1 MQIDKL
7 MYRFCQGLVEICPIG
22 VGSSLKRV
30 CAGRQHPLSSA
41 SDVEAAS
48 PVPDND
54 ALNGSCE
61 ETFEASGSTVSNAGT
76 GSLISL
82 TILFWRYLMLELSF
96 NFLKIIYEV
105 CQDG

>member
-1 MQIDKL
+1 
-7 MYRFCQGLVEICPIG
+7 MYKFCQGLIEICPIG
-22 VGSSLKRV
+22 GGSSLKRV

-61 ETFEASGSTVSNAGT
+61 EGFEASGSTVSNAGT
-76 GSLISL
+76 GSVISL